1 MDKIKRTIL
10 NDHASR
16 YIRGVMSEQLLDR
29 GYISKN
35 DEHLHWYRLVD
46 GNILQAVYF
55 YSQWAAMPI
64 LMGIGYGCHPLFIAP
79 EYPTGIHMGSMRR
92 SREALNPGRM
102 LMKQQNRA
110 HFAPDMA
117 VTCPDDA
124 FCGADILEDILSQ
137 LDQVHNLQECYQ
149 MHKRTHIEIIRLLE
163 LPEEKTFQNMS
174 ADFMNEV
181 VFMDDR
187 ELYPHCIERIER
199 ELQRYERAQKVRK
212 LVKAELEDI
221 EMLNRLKSAI
231 AGGEREQ
238 HLAYL
243 QELQQSNM
251 KKLLKKVDGLVPQKA

>member
-1 MDKIKRTIL
+1 MEKNKRLIL

-16 YIRGVMSEQLLDR
+16 YIRAVMSEQLQNR
-29 GYISKN
+29 GYVSKN
-35 DEHLHWYRLVD
+35 EEHLHWYRLVD
-46 GNILQAVYF
+46 GDILQAVYF

-79 EYPTGIHMGSMRR
+79 EYPAGIHMGSMRR

-110 HFAPDMA
+110 HFATDTA

-124 FCGADILEDILSQ
+124 FCGAYILEDILTR
-137 LDQVHNLQECYQ
+137 LDHVHNMEENYQ
-149 MHKRTHIEIIRLLE
+149 MHKQTHVEIIRLLE
-163 LPEEKTFQNMS
+163 MPEENTFQNMS

-199 ELQRYERAQKVRK
+199 ELQRYDRAQKVRK
-212 LVKAELEDI
+212 LVKAEVADM
-221 EMLNRLKSAI
+221 EMMVRLKSAI

-243 QELQQSNM
+243 YELQQSNM
-251 KKLLKKVDGLVPQKA
+251 KKLLKKVDGLVPLK